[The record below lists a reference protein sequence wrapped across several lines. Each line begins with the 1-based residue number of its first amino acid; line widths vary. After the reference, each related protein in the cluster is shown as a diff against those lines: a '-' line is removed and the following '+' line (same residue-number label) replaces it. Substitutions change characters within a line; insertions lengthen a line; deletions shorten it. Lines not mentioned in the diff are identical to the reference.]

1 MLSSLVQHCILHS
14 TLFPHL
20 LLRTER
26 DSFQLPEVE
35 AGVGLDVPRPQHC
48 KVPVSSPVLLPDFT
62 EVCLNGKQP
71 PLPAAGERKKKN
83 ILQRLQYIKGDKLII
98 QRMKHVQPN
107 LIVSCR

>member
-35 AGVGLDVPRPQHC
+35 AGVGLDVPRPQYC

-71 PLPAAGERKKKN
+71 PLPAAGESKKKSFYRDFN
-83 ILQRLQYIKGDKLII
+83 K
-98 QRMKHVQPN
+98 
-107 LIVSCR
+107 